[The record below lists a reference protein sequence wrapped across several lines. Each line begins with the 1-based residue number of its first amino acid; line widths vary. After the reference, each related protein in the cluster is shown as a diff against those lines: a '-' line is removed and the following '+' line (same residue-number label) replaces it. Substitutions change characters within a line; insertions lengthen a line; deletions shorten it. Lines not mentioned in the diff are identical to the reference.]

1 MGIKEIPR
9 PAALCANKE
18 KEKSTLKVMR
28 WLLFVV
34 FTASILFAADPLADS
49 AQKKL
54 DSISD
59 RKLKPGAVVVLSSGE
74 INAWI
79 HEKAVKAFPEG
90 IRNEREELGS
100 GTTDGTA
107 LVDFLKIGK
116 AKGKDVNSLIARL
129 IEGERPLKV
138 SIRVQSANGRCT
150 VFLTRVELS
159 GVAIE
164 GSILDFLIKHFV
176 QPRYPDMK
184 INEPFDLDFNIDRIE
199 IQPAGVRVVIKK

>member
-1 MGIKEIPR
+1 LR
-9 PAALCANKE
+9 LV
-18 KEKSTLKVMR
+18 TLEVMR
-28 WLLFVV
+28 WLFLLAVITSV
-34 FTASILFAADPLADS
+34 LFAGDPLADS

-59 RKLKPGAVVVLSSGE
+59 QKLKPGAVVTLTPRE

-90 IRNEREELGS
+90 IRNEHIDLGP
-100 GTTDGTA
+100 GTTDGNA
-107 LVDFLKIGK
+107 LVDLTKISK
-116 AKGKDVNSLIARL
+116 TKNSVNPLIARL

-138 SIRVQSANGRCT
+138 SIRVESANGRCT

-159 GVAIE
+159 GVAID

-176 QPRYPDMK
+176 QPRYPDIK
-184 INEPFDLDFNIDRIE
+184 INEPFDLDFNIDHIE
-199 IQPAGVRVVIKK
+199 IHPAGVRVLIKK

>member
-1 MGIKEIPR
+1 MR
-9 PAALCANKE
+9 PVTLEGMRRLLLLAL
-18 KEKSTLKVMR
+18 
-28 WLLFVV
+28 
-34 FTASILFAADPLADS
+34 TASILFAADPLAGS

-59 RKLKPGAVVVLSSGE
+59 RKLKPGAVVTLSPRE

-90 IRNEREELGS
+90 IRNEQIVLGP
-100 GTTDGTA
+100 GTTDGNA
-107 LVDFLKIGK
+107 LVDLTKLSK
-116 AKGKDVNSLIARL
+116 SNNVNPLIARL
-129 IEGERPLKV
+129 IEGERPLNV
-138 SIRVQSANGRCT
+138 SIRVESANGRAT

-159 GVAIE
+159 GVAID

-176 QPRYPDMK
+176 QPRYPDIK
-184 INEPFDLDFNIDRIE
+184 INEPFDLEFNIDRVE

>member
-1 MGIKEIPR
+1 
-9 PAALCANKE
+9 
-18 KEKSTLKVMR
+18 MR
-28 WLLFVV
+28 LGYTGVVRWFLLAV
-34 FTASILFAADPLADS
+34 TASVLFAADPLADR

-59 RKLKPGAVVVLSSGE
+59 RKLKPGSAVTLSSGE

-79 HEKAVKAFPEG
+79 HAKAVKAFPEG
-90 IRNEREELGS
+90 IRNEREDLGT

-107 LVDFLKIGK
+107 LVDFLKLGR
-116 AKGKDVNSLIARL
+116 AKSSVNPLIARL
-129 IEGERPLKV
+129 IEGERPLRV
-138 SIRVQSANGRCT
+138 SIRVESANGRAT

-159 GVAIE
+159 GVAVD

-176 QPRYPDMK
+176 QPRYPDIK

-199 IQPAGVRVVIKK
+199 IQPAGVRVLIKK